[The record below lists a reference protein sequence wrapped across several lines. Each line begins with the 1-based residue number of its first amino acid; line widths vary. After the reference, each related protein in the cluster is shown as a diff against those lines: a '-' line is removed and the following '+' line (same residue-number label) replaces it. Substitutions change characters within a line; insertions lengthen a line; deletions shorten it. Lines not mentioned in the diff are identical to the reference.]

1 MFKMAGLTEPG
12 KQCWIFSSSY
22 IYSTQIKVTEVF
34 WMLLKTWKNKQ
45 RQDGN
50 SARFLIKVVGI
61 IELRAVVQ
69 NYFLN

>member
-1 MFKMAGLTEPG
+1 MARLTEPG
-12 KQCWIFSSSY
+12 KQSWIFSSSY

-50 SARFLIKVVGI
+50 STRFLIKVEI
-61 IELRAVVQ
+61 IELRVVVQ